1 MRIGIFVGGR
11 SARMGGAPKGLLVG
25 PTGETLLA
33 RLTRVA
39 SAVGEVIVVG
49 DASAYG
55 VASIPDDPPG
65 IGPLGGLRALL
76 SGGSAIAVACD
87 MPYVE
92 VEHLRAL
99 AEHPSA
105 ASIVA
110 ARRQGLWEPFFARY
124 DASVLGAITSSERS
138 FQRLFAKLS
147 PVELAI
153 DPRALDDWDTP
164 DDLARR

>member
-11 SARMGGAPKGLLVG
+11 STRMGGAPKGLLVG

-33 RLTRVA
+33 RVMRVA
-39 SAVGEVIVVG
+39 ASVGEVIVVG

-76 SGGSAIAVACD
+76 AGGSAIAVACD

-92 VEHLRAL
+92 AEHLRAL
-99 AEHPSA
+99 AEHPSRA
-105 ASIVA
+105 PIVA
-110 ARRQGLWEPFFARY
+110 ARRDQRWEPFFARY
-124 DASVLGAITSSERS
+124 DASVLGALTDSERS
-138 FQRLFAKLS
+138 LQRLFAKLS

-153 DPRALDDWDTP
+153 DPHALDDWDTP
-164 DDLARR
+164 DDIVR